1 MTPEQQRLLDKAN
14 RSLQAARELN
24 NTGFPEF
31 ATKEC
36 LLFDVLYRHSIFRS

>member
-1 MTPEQQRLLDKAN
+1 MTPEQQRLLEKAN

-31 ATKEC
+31 ATS
-36 LLFDVLYRHSIFRS
+36 RA

>member
-31 ATKEC
+31 ATSRADYSM
-36 LLFDVLYRHSIFRS
+36 FYIATAF

>member
-31 ATKEC
+31 ATP
-36 LLFDVLYRHSIFRS
+36 VLTIRCFISPQHF